1 MTQLSQLSIQTKDS
15 DVVDTNNILNSTKV
29 GTLTSVGIYKGQ
41 LVAIKSIPKLMGE
54 LTRNDLM
61 ELKEVMYALFL
72 TKSYFPDSREH
83 GEAMILQ

>member
-61 ELKEVMYALFL
+61 ELKEVM
-72 TKSYFPDSREH
+72 
-83 GEAMILQ
+83 